1 MGANEMRIAV
11 VICLLMG
18 AAPAQASMLGCEKTT
33 GADPVYCQKGER
45 RATCLQA
52 GYLVW
57 TDTRDH
63 LSNGEFAFL
72 SGDGPVPRLP
82 CPKTPAK

>member
-1 MGANEMRIAV
+1 MRFFI
-11 VICLLMG
+11 VISLLTCAM
-18 AAPAQASMLGCEKTT
+18 PAQASMLGCERKI
-33 GADPVYCQKGER
+33 GADPVYCEKGER
-45 RATCLQA
+45 RPTCLAA

-57 TDTRDH
+57 ADTRVA

-72 SGDGPVPRLP
+72 SSDGPVPRLP